1 METRNNERF
10 SQRHP
15 FLFGSLLIV
24 TAVAL
29 ILGAMAASRL
39 FDRKLAGG
47 LSGQSL
53 GVCRVT
59 GLIMSSKDTVDWLRE
74 LRDDAAVKGVLLR
87 IDSPGGA
94 IGPSQEIFE
103 AVRDLSKI
111 KPVVS
116 SFGSVA
122 ASGGYYVAA
131 PSTMIVANPGSLT
144 ASIGVLMEYL
154 DVQQLIERFGI
165 RQELLASG
173 KNKGAGSPFKT
184 LTPEQRTQ
192 IMTVIMDLHEQ
203 FVDDVADS
211 RNMTRKDVQALA
223 DGRALTGRQAQR
235 AGLVDRLGGEQ
246 EALAALKELC
256 GLGEGTVALKEGPPD
271 KRDYLERLLDTVQRY
286 VPEGRWSLPSF
297 LYRFP

>member
-10 SQRHP
+10 SQKHP

-47 LSGQSL
+47 LSGQTL
-53 GVCRVT
+53 GVCHIS
-59 GLIMSSKDTVDWLRE
+59 GLIMSSGETVDWLQE
-74 LRDDAAVKGVLLR
+74 LRDDGAVKGVLLR

-103 AVRDLSKI
+103 AVRDLAKT

-173 KNKGAGSPFKT
+173 KNKGAGSPFRS

-192 IMTVIMDLHEQ
+192 IMSVIMDLHEQ
-203 FVDDVADS
+203 FVGDVADS

-223 DGRALTGRQAQR
+223 DGRALTGRQAQK

-246 EALAALKELC
+246 EALQALKELC
-256 GLGEGTVALKEGPPD
+256 GLTEADVSLKEGPPD

-297 LYRFP
+297 LFRFP

>member
-10 SQRHP
+10 SQKHP

-47 LSGQSL
+47 LSGQAL
-53 GVCRVT
+53 GVCHIS
-59 GLIMSSKDTVDWLRE
+59 GLIMSSGETVDWLQE
-74 LRDDAAVKGVLLR
+74 LRDDGAVKGVLLR

-103 AVRDLSKI
+103 AVRDLAKT

-165 RQELLASG
+165 RQELLSSG
-173 KNKGAGSPFKT
+173 KNKGAGSPFRS

-192 IMTVIMDLHEQ
+192 IMSVIMDLHEQ
-203 FVDDVADS
+203 FVGDVADS

-223 DGRALTGRQAQR
+223 DGRALTGRQAQK

-246 EALAALKELC
+246 EALQALKELC
-256 GLGEGTVALKEGPPD
+256 GVTEANVPLKEGPPD
-271 KRDYLERLLDTVQRY
+271 KRDYLERLLDTVQHY

-297 LYRFP
+297 LFRFP